1 MLIRDSTSIN
11 FSKFSKR
18 YIYLLTPGSTWLSI
32 FTTVSGRYTYSGR
45 YVNWISIICPVGTF
59 IPVGTT
65 IQDLR
70 VYIHFQTSTDLID
83 PPHKSNDTSDKYP
96 IMNHF
101 VTEMCIHGHISV
113 KNWCIMGY
121 GTGALWDLWDWSI
134 LKLTAWQVALG
145 KVFFYILQKLFWDTW
160 SSATSYLLKMCQL
173 FSRLKGSFVT
183 YS

>member
-1 MLIRDSTSIN
+1 MLIRDSRSIN

-70 VYIHFQTSTDLID
+70 VSAFHVEIT
-83 PPHKSNDTSDKYP
+83 N
-96 IMNHF
+96 
-101 VTEMCIHGHISV
+101 IHGV
-113 KNWCIMGY
+113 K
-121 GTGALWDLWDWSI
+121 
-134 LKLTAWQVALG
+134 V
-145 KVFFYILQKLFWDTW
+145 
-160 SSATSYLLKMCQL
+160 KMPCYN
-173 FSRLKGSFVT
+173 RD
-183 YS
+183 

>member
-70 VYIHFQTSTDLID
+70 VMNKGIFVG
-83 PPHKSNDTSDKYP
+83 SNLEYYESIKY
-96 IMNHF
+96 H
-101 VTEMCIHGHISV
+101 
-113 KNWCIMGY
+113 
-121 GTGALWDLWDWSI
+121 
-134 LKLTAWQVALG
+134 
-145 KVFFYILQKLFWDTW
+145 
-160 SSATSYLLKMCQL
+160 
-173 FSRLKGSFVT
+173 
-183 YS
+183 

>member
-70 VYIHFQTSTDLID
+70 VGNRPKHSCISFQTLFQSKPISYHPKSKCMNFYENKPYLEDGWLTSSLKQSTL
-83 PPHKSNDTSDKYP
+83 HKVQKNPSEMELVENVKPGKYFSQP
-96 IMNHF
+96 ELE
-101 VTEMCIHGHISV
+101 VTQHNQVS
-113 KNWCIMGY
+113 
-121 GTGALWDLWDWSI
+121 
-134 LKLTAWQVALG
+134 LTHN
-145 KVFFYILQKLFWDTW
+145 KP
-160 SSATSYLLKMCQL
+160 
-173 FSRLKGSFVT
+173 R
-183 YS
+183 

>member
-70 VYIHFQTSTDLID
+70 VA
-83 PPHKSNDTSDKYP
+83 
-96 IMNHF
+96 
-101 VTEMCIHGHISV
+101 V
-113 KNWCIMGY
+113 KKQHLH
-121 GTGALWDLWDWSI
+121 T
-134 LKLTAWQVALG
+134 LTVG
-145 KVFFYILQKLFWDTW
+145 VF
-160 SSATSYLLKMCQL
+160 KM
-173 FSRLKGSFVT
+173 
-183 YS
+183 

>member
-70 VYIHFQTSTDLID
+70 VYTFWQINIHQVDLKWLVFGIAKFGESEVEI
-83 PPHKSNDTSDKYP
+83 PPFWHQNLEIKKTVRKPLSLKQKP
-96 IMNHF
+96 P
-101 VTEMCIHGHISV
+101 SV
-113 KNWCIMGY
+113 FLY
-121 GTGALWDLWDWSI
+121 R
-134 LKLTAWQVALG
+134 
-145 KVFFYILQKLFWDTW
+145 KVFYAWNSCLSDC
-160 SSATSYLLKMCQL
+160 TSLVCEKWMLHGENRCLSQ
-173 FSRLKGSFVT
+173 FTG
-183 YS
+183 

>member
-70 VYIHFQTSTDLID
+70 VQLYKYIFMTSLM
-83 PPHKSNDTSDKYP
+83 TSPGNK
-96 IMNHF
+96 I
-101 VTEMCIHGHISV
+101 GQ
-113 KNWCIMGY
+113 
-121 GTGALWDLWDWSI
+121 I
-134 LKLTAWQVALG
+134 LKLIYLRQYL
-145 KVFFYILQKLFWDTW
+145 
-160 SSATSYLLKMCQL
+160 SYSVDQMLKMLEMLMAIVLVYSTSGIKLQVKKVC
-173 FSRLKGSFVT
+173 RELKMAAILKNLK
-183 YS
+183 Y